1 MRDDDDKTLLTV
13 ATLAVGAL
21 TAFGAFMALTDRVE
35 KAASP
40 IRRTY
45 MGSVRM
51 CLNFRKSIPLL
62 SWEGRTIPCM

>member
-45 MGSVRM
+45 SCIMT
-51 CLNFRKSIPLL
+51 RKGGKCN
-62 SWEGRTIPCM
+62 E